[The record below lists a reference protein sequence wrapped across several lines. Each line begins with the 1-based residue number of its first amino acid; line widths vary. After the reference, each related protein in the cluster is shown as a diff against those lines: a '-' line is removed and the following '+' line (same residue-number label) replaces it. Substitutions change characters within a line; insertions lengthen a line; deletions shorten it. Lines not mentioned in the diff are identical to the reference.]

1 MYPFLKICG
10 ITRKPDAQQCAAAG
24 IGALGAVFYEKSP
37 RNVTPA
43 QAKFL
48 FEDLPEEIA
57 RVGVFVDT
65 AVEAVITMARGA
77 GLDTVQMHGRES
89 ADAIRAVQDAGFHVI
104 KVLKTTGDELLKQ
117 AEALPPGTGILVECG
132 KGSLPGGNAAV
143 WNWADAAPLAN
154 RRLIA
159 VAGGLSPDNIRAA
172 ADGSHAAGF
181 DISSGVESAPGI
193 KDAAAV
199 KALAQA
205 MADLRTGADPFP
217 WKGPS

>member
-10 ITRKPDAQQCAAAG
+10 ITRKPDAQLCAAAG
-24 IGALGAVFYEKSP
+24 AGALGAVFYEKSP

-65 AVEAVITMARGA
+65 AVEAVLTMARGA
-77 GLDTVQMHGRES
+77 GLDTVQMHGNESRE
-89 ADAIRAVQDAGFHVI
+89 AIRAVQDAGFHVI
-104 KVLKTTGDELLKQ
+104 KVLKTAGEKLLKQ

-132 KGSLPGGNAAV
+132 KGALPGGNAAV
-143 WNWADAAPLAN
+143 WNWADAAPLAE

-159 VAGGLSPDNIRAA
+159 IAGGLSPANIRDAA
-172 ADGSHAAGF
+172 AGSHAAGF
-181 DISSGVESAPGI
+181 DISSGVEPAPGI

-199 KALAQA
+199 KALAEA
-205 MADLRTGADPFP
+205 MANLRTGTDPFP
-217 WKGPS
+217 WKGLS